1 VRFYNDEAKYNAFKA
16 DTLQP
21 HTSASAGSGRPRV

>member
-1 VRFYNDEAKYNAFKA
+1 MANDEAKYNAFKA

-21 HTSASAGSGRPRV
+21 HVPASVGSVQFS